1 LYSDVYE
8 KEIAMYTFNVRRL
21 VEDCGGVTEVAKAT
35 GKSRT
40 QPYRWVKTNSIT
52 TDLLARI
59 VYANPT
65 INLHRYLEEN
75 SHERRD
81 EEVA

>member
-1 LYSDVYE
+1 
-8 KEIAMYTFNVRRL
+8 MYTFNVQRL

-52 TDLLARI
+52 TDLLAKI
-59 VYANPT
+59 VYANPD
-65 INLHRYLEEN
+65 INLHKYLEEKHN
-75 SHERRD
+75 DGRD
-81 EEVA
+81 QAVA